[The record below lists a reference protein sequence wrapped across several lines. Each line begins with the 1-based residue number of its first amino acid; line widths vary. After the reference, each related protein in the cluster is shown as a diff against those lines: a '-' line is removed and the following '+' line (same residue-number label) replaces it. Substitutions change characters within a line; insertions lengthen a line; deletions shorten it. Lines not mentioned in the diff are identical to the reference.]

1 MNRLIAL
8 PFLFII
14 GTAWADPRSA
24 TSQAVDALD
33 PIAKPISQAL
43 DQAATELTAKS
54 KLFGG
59 NARQKLQQ
67 EKIDEENARFQKM
80 RQMRVHSEEC
90 QFWRERDQV
99 NPNSKT
105 EAGIKENRS

>member
-8 PFLFII
+8 PFILMVS
-14 GTAWADPRSA
+14 TAGADPRST
-24 TSQAVDALD
+24 TSLTVEALE

-59 NARQKLQQ
+59 NARKQLQQ
-67 EKIDEENARFQKM
+67 EQIEEENARFQNM
-80 RQMRVHSEEC
+80 RQMRVYGEEC

-99 NPNSKT
+99 NPNSKSK
-105 EAGIKENRS
+105 AGIRDNC

>member
-8 PFLFII
+8 PFLLMV
-14 GTAWADPRSA
+14 GAAWADPRSA
-24 TSQAVDALD
+24 TSQTIEALD

-59 NARQKLQQ
+59 DARKKLQQ
-67 EKIDEENARFQKM
+67 QQVDDENARFQKI
-80 RQMRVHSEEC
+80 RQTRAYSEEC
-90 QFWRERDQV
+90 QFWRERDQI

-105 EAGIKENRS
+105 KIGVKESC

>member
-1 MNRLIAL
+1 MNRLIAF
-8 PFLFII
+8 PFLFIV

-24 TSQAVDALD
+24 TSQTVEALD

-54 KLFGG
+54 KLYGG
-59 NARQKLQQ
+59 NARKKLQQ
-67 EKIDEENARFQKM
+67 EKVEEENARLQKM
-80 RQMRVHSEEC
+80 RQMRVYSEEC

-99 NPNSKT
+99 NPNSKSK
-105 EAGIKENRS
+105 AGIRDNC

>member
-8 PFLFII
+8 PFLLMA
-14 GTAWADPRSA
+14 GTAGADPRSA
-24 TSQAVDALD
+24 TSQTVEALD

-43 DQAATELTAKS
+43 DQAATELTARS

-67 EKIDEENARFQKM
+67 EQIDEENARFQKM
-80 RQMRVHSEEC
+80 RQMRVYSKEC

-105 EAGIKENRS
+105 KTGIKENC

>member
-8 PFLFII
+8 SFICMVS
-14 GTAWADPRSA
+14 TAEADPRSA
-24 TSQAVDALD
+24 TSQTVEALA

-67 EKIDEENARFQKM
+67 EQADEENARFQKM
-80 RQMRVHSEEC
+80 RQLRVYSEEC

-99 NPNSKT
+99 NPNSKSK
-105 EAGIKENRS
+105 AGIRDNC

>member
-8 PFLFII
+8 PLLLMV
-14 GTAWADPRSA
+14 GTAGADPRSA
-24 TSQAVDALD
+24 TSQTVEVLD

-59 NARQKLQQ
+59 DARKKLQQ
-67 EKIDEENARFQKM
+67 QQVDDENARFQQM
-80 RQMRVHSEEC
+80 RQTRVYSEEC

-99 NPNSKT
+99 NPNSKSK
-105 EAGIKENRS
+105 AGIRENC